1 MMTTSKGELL
11 LCFHKSIQMEKDDS
25 LSVNDEFETGQL
37 ADAISDATDFLVDTI
52 AYDIGI

>member
-1 MMTTSKGELL
+1 MTGIIIMMTTSKGA
-11 LCFHKSIQMEKDDS
+11 